1 MWKSPTSVLLANRV
15 CDKLKTKAYNL
26 VNSVIQEEMDAGLL
40 AENYIVEAK
49 DGKSISLPDSFSSEI
64 REDMVRSAVL
74 ASRANRRQSYGHRE
88 HDGKRS
94 PQPGMKHS
102 VEWWGK
108 GRGVSR
114 IMRKTGQRTGA
125 QNPHTRGGRRAHG
138 PKVDKSWSQKMN
150 SKEKKAA
157 RDSAIA
163 ASSNP
168 DIVSSRG
175 HRFEEG
181 LRFPIIIDDYVES
194 REGSE
199 EKYEIESIPNQFST
213 RKFIAMMDGLG
224 LSSDIARSKS
234 GRSIRAGKGTMRG
247 RKYRTPKSILL
258 VVSKKDGLHKAAR
271 NVPGIDVVTSKDLC
285 AEDLA
290 PGGDLGRLTVWTKS
304 AIEAL
309 E

>member
-1 MWKSPTSVLLANRV
+1 M
-15 CDKLKTKAYNL
+15 KTKAYNL
-26 VNSVIQEEMDAGLL
+26 VNSVVQEEMDAGLL
-40 AENYIVEAK
+40 AETYEVQAK
-49 DGKSISLPDSFSSEI
+49 DGKSINLPAPFYSEI
-64 REDMVRSAVL
+64 REDIVRSAVHS
-74 ASRANRRQSYGHRE
+74 SRANRRQSYGHRE
-88 HDGKRS
+88 HDGKKS

-138 PKVDKSWSQKMN
+138 PKVDKVWSQKTN
-150 SKEKKAA
+150 SKERRIA

-163 ASSNP
+163 ASCNP
-168 DIVSSRG
+168 VTVSTRG

-181 LRFPIIIDDYVES
+181 TRFPIVIDEYVES
-194 REGSE
+194 RDGSD
-199 EKYEIESIPNQFST
+199 EKYDIESIPLQYST
-213 RKFIAMMDGLG
+213 RKFVAMMEGLG
-224 LSSDIARSKS
+224 VSADLERSKS
-234 GRSIRAGKGTMRG
+234 GRTIRAGKGTMRG
-247 RKYRTPKSILL
+247 RKYRTPKSVLL
-258 VVSKKDGLHKAAR
+258 VVAQKGGLDKAAR
-271 NVPGIDVVTSKDLC
+271 NLPGVDVVTSKDLC

>member
-1 MWKSPTSVLLANRV
+1 M
-15 CDKLKTKAYNL
+15 KTKAYNL
-26 VNSVIQEEMDAGLL
+26 MNSVVQEELDAGLL
-40 AENYIVEAK
+40 AESYAVEAK
-49 DGKSISLPDSFSSEI
+49 DGKAITLPEVFSSEVRPDI
-64 REDMVRSAVL
+64 IRSAVH

-88 HDGKRS
+88 HDGKRA

-138 PKVDKSWSQKMN
+138 PKVDKDWSQKLN
-150 SKEKKAA
+150 SKQRRLA

-163 ASSNP
+163 ATI
-168 DIVSSRG
+168 DTQMVAARG
-175 HRFEEG
+175 HSFDDDI
-181 LRFPIIIDDYVES
+181 RFPIVIDGYVES
-194 REGSE
+194 RNGSD
-199 EKYEIESIPNQFST
+199 EKYDVESLPLQYST
-213 RKFIAMMDGLG
+213 RKFVAMMEGLG
-224 LSSDIARSKS
+224 LSSDLERAKG
-234 GRSIRAGKGTMRG
+234 GRNIRAGKGKMRG
-247 RKYRTPKSILL
+247 RRYRTPKSILV
-258 VVSKKDGLHKAAR
+258 VVSNRDGLHKAAR
-271 NVPGIDVVTSKDLC
+271 NVPGVDVVAAKDLS

-290 PGGDLGRLTVWTKS
+290 PGGDAGRLTVWTKA

>member
-1 MWKSPTSVLLANRV
+1 M
-15 CDKLKTKAYNL
+15 KTKPYNL

-40 AENYIVEAK
+40 AETYTVEVN
-49 DGKSISLPDSFSSEI
+49 DGKSVTLPEPFSSEI
-64 REDMVRSAVL
+64 REDIVRSAVH

-88 HDGKRS
+88 HDGKKA

-138 PKVDKSWSQKMN
+138 PKVDKDWSQKIN
-150 SKEKKAA
+150 SRQRRAA

-163 ASSNP
+163 ASCDS
-168 DIVSSRG
+168 DTVSSRG

-194 REGSE
+194 RSDSD
-199 EKYEIESIPNQFST
+199 EKYEIENLPLQNST
-213 RKFIAMMDGLG
+213 RKFVAMMEGLG
-224 LSSDIARSKS
+224 LSADLERSRK
-234 GRSIRAGKGTMRG
+234 GRTIRAGKGTMRG
-247 RKYRTPKSILL
+247 RKYRTPKSVLL
-258 VVSKKDGLHKAAR
+258 VVAQKGGLDRAAR
-271 NVPGIDVVTSKDLC
+271 NIPGVDVVTTKDLC

>member
-1 MWKSPTSVLLANRV
+1 VSR
-15 CDKLKTKAYNL
+15 LKTKTYNL
-26 VNSVIQEEMDAGLL
+26 INSVVQEELDAGLL
-40 AENYIVEAK
+40 AETYEVEAK
-49 DGKSISLPDSFSSEI
+49 DGKAVELPEVFSSEV
-64 REDMVRSAVL
+64 REDVVRSAVHS
-74 ASRANRRQSYGHRE
+74 SRANRRQSYGHRE

-138 PKVDKSWSQKMN
+138 PKVDKNWAQKMN
-150 SKEKKAA
+150 SKERRRA

-163 ASSNP
+163 ASSDP
-168 DIVSSRG
+168 ALVSSRG
-175 HRFEEG
+175 HRFTEG
-181 LRFPIIIDDYVES
+181 TRFPIIIDGYIEN
-194 REGSE
+194 REGGE
-199 EKYEIESIPNQFST
+199 EKYDIEAIPLQYST
-213 RKFIAMMDGLG
+213 RKFVAIMEGLG
-224 LSSDIARSKS
+224 LSGDLSRSKH
-234 GRSIRAGKGTMRG
+234 GRTIRAGKGTMRG
-247 RKYRTPKSILL
+247 RKYRTPKSVLL
-258 VVSKKDGLHKAAR
+258 VVAQTGGLGKAAR
-271 NVPGIDVVTSKDLC
+271 NVPGVDVVTTKDLC

-290 PGGDLGRLTVWTKS
+290 PGGDLGRLTVWTKA

>member
-1 MWKSPTSVLLANRV
+1 MKIKP
-15 CDKLKTKAYNL
+15 YNL
-26 VNSVIQEEMDAGLL
+26 VNSVLQEEMDAGLL
-40 AENYIVEAK
+40 AETYAVEAK
-49 DGKSISLPDSFSSEI
+49 DGKAISLPSPFTSHI
-64 REDMVRSAVL
+64 REDLVRSAVH

-88 HDGKRS
+88 HDGKRA

-114 IMRKTGQRTGA
+114 IMRKSGQRTGA

-138 PKVDKSWSQKMN
+138 PKVDKEWSQKMN
-150 SKEKKAA
+150 TRERKIA

-168 DIVSSRG
+168 DMVSSRG
-175 HRFEEG
+175 HRFEDD

-194 REGSE
+194 RNGSD
-199 EKYEIESIPNQFST
+199 EKYNIETIPTLNST
-213 RKFIAMMDGLG
+213 RKFVAMMEGLG
-224 LSSDIARSKS
+224 LSADLSRSKN

-258 VVSKKDGLHKAAR
+258 VVAQKDGLERAAR
-271 NVPGIDVVTSKDLC
+271 NIPGVDVVAAKDLS

-290 PGGDLGRLTVWTKS
+290 PGGDLGRLTVWTK
-304 AIEAL
+304 AAVEAM